1 MDERFINLVEEVN
14 SYSIDGIK
22 NKIRTKIL
30 KEIEKLRR
38 DDDEF
43 SKDLERLEYDL
54 WRHISEKYDDSNLK
68 NLVKIYG
75 SLNRLKFGIDYF
87 TNTVNTNLKKI
98 IFNKYYFYPLKYA
111 FIKSLLSSSKYGLCI
126 TFRILLPRCR
136 SNR

>member
-54 WRHISEKYDDSNLK
+54 
-68 NLVKIYG
+68 
-75 SLNRLKFGIDYF
+75 
-87 TNTVNTNLKKI
+87 
-98 IFNKYYFYPLKYA
+98 
-111 FIKSLLSSSKYGLCI
+111 
-126 TFRILLPRCR
+126 
-136 SNR
+136 